1 MIALVPG
8 YLLDELKALAK
19 EKKIDAHLEP
29 YLDEDGAPDPALLD
43 QADAVL
49 RWARGRRFS
58 DLVNRGANVRWLHTE
73 SAGVDMVLTEK
84 VRAKKGLIVTD
95 SGPAYEIAISEFV
108 LAWMLMVSRRLP
120 DFISNQRSKVW
131 KPLVQQELYGQ
142 TVGVI
147 GLGPIGRG
155 VAQRCKAFGMNTL
168 GFRKTDSSVDG
179 VDQVFTSEAG
189 FRELLEK
196 SDFLVIAAALTRE
209 TKRLKPNSWIVN
221 IARGSIIDETALLSA
236 LQRKVIA
243 GACLD
248 VFEKEPLP
256 ESHPFWEMS
265 NVFIAPHTSS
275 GWSDNL
281 YKRAKSIFIENLDF
295 LSKGLPLKNVVN
307 QERGY

>member
-1 MIALVPG
+1 
-8 YLLDELKALAK
+8 
-19 EKKIDAHLEP
+19 
-29 YLDEDGAPDPALLD
+29 
-43 QADAVL
+43 
-49 RWARGRRFS
+49 
-58 DLVNRGANVRWLHTE
+58 
-73 SAGVDMVLTEK
+73 
-84 VRAKKGLIVTD
+84 
-95 SGPAYEIAISEFV
+95 
-108 LAWMLMVSRRLP
+108 
-120 DFISNQRSKVW
+120 
-131 KPLVQQELYGQ
+131 
-142 TVGVI
+142 
-147 GLGPIGRG
+147 
-155 VAQRCKAFGMNTL
+155 MNTL

-209 TKRLKPNSWIVN
+209 TKRLIGPKELALMKPNSWIVN